1 MNNGSFYA
9 VALAGLLTTGAGG
22 ATSPIMQQA
31 NSWTA
36 GQPLPRQ
43 LLDYRK
49 TGFGA
54 AYIPGK
60 EDSSSVIG
68 SITNS
73 AVLLE
78 MIFDTRIDARVFAE
92 TVNRALHLEG
102 PQAFF
107 DQVKHRYQ
115 QHAQMLLFPLHK
127 RLFIE
132 MNQRHAMVDA
142 MFISETEMP
151 AEQAHATLRQMISDM
166 QAGKSWEAA
175 YSESSRNLRS
185 DVGMDVGSAG
195 TPVTI
200 SKVSRFGPV
209 ILCEQTKPEE
219 TLVSDPLPKEHRAA
233 LLQRAPGEVLLI
245 GDPARRRVVL
255 YRVREVYVPKLD

>member
-1 MNNGSFYA
+1 MAASPRFMKTYSNFALLSPCLTSLRWASMNKGLFYA
-9 VALAGLLTTGAGG
+9 GVLAGLLTTVGGWG
-22 ATSPIMQQA
+22 ATPLIVQQA

-54 AYIPGK
+54 AYIPGT

-68 SITNS
+68 RITNS

-78 MIFDTRIDARVFAE
+78 MLFDTRIDARVFEE

-127 RLFIE
+127 R
-132 MNQRHAMVDA
+132 
-142 MFISETEMP
+142 
-151 AEQAHATLRQMISDM
+151 
-166 QAGKSWEAA
+166 
-175 YSESSRNLRS
+175 
-185 DVGMDVGSAG
+185 
-195 TPVTI
+195 
-200 SKVSRFGPV
+200 
-209 ILCEQTKPEE
+209 
-219 TLVSDPLPKEHRAA
+219 
-233 LLQRAPGEVLLI
+233 
-245 GDPARRRVVL
+245 
-255 YRVREVYVPKLD
+255 

>member
-1 MNNGSFYA
+1 MSKGLLFA
-9 VALAGLLTTGAGG
+9 LILAGILRSLSAWS
-22 ATSPIMQQA
+22 ATPSIVEQA
-31 NSWTA
+31 NRWTP

-43 LLDYRK
+43 LIDYRK

-54 AYIPGK
+54 TYIPGA

-68 SITNS
+68 QVTNS
-73 AVLLE
+73 AVLIAML
-78 MIFDTRIDARVFAE
+78 FDTRIDPRVFAE

-132 MNQRHAMVDA
+132 MTQRHSMIDA
-142 MFISETEMP
+142 IFISETEMP
-151 AEQAHATLRQMISDM
+151 AEKAHATLRQMINDM
-166 QAGKSWEAA
+166 QTGKSWEAA
-175 YSESSRNLRS
+175 YKEYSNNFRG
-185 DVGMDVGSAG
+185 DVGIDVGAG
-195 TPVTI
+195 PVTI
-200 SKVSRFGPV
+200 SKISRFGPV

-233 LLQRAPGEVLLI
+233 LLQRVPGDVLLI
-245 GDPARRRVVL
+245 GDPDRRRVVL